1 MKDSPCKDCP
11 NRTPGCHSTCDG
23 YKEFRATLNKIS
35 EKERNRKM
43 GQTTIYPRRQTYTA
57 RMNTEADILTMKQNG
72 ELKK

>member
-11 NRTPGCHSTCDG
+11 NRTPGCHGTCDG
-23 YKEFRATLNKIS
+23 YKEFRATLDTIS

-43 GQTTIYPRRQTYTA
+43 GQTKIYPRRPTYTA
-57 RMNTEADILTMKQNG
+57 RMNTEADLLTMKQNG